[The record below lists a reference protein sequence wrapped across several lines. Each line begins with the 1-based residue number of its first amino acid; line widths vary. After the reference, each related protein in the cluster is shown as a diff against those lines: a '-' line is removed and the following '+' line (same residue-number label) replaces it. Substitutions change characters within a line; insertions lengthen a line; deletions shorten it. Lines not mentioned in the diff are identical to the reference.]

1 MDQVLNTVG
10 GYWWLVFPLSGV
22 IGGWVRK
29 TAKYNEKRRRDKI
42 EMLRLKQGARA
53 TEQQAASESGTR
65 IRRVLAAHDEVTQR
79 WFAYETDLGTLID
92 FPMMT
97 DMREPLTVDF
107 HRAKVVADG
116 LRPDDPAELADHLTY
131 TEFRD
136 AVQAE
141 RVAFDIAEREA
152 TRRRHRGFSAAEQ
165 TSLTLARKLV
175 TVAVDDAATPAE
187 RQAAYRR
194 ARTELDGLIV
204 VPPAASAVIER
215 RIAGV
220 LEAGN

>member
-1 MDQVLNTVG
+1 MNTVG
-10 GYWWLVFPLSGV
+10 SYWWLVFPLSGI
-22 IGGWVRK
+22 IGGWARR

-42 EMLRLKQGARA
+42 EMLRLKQGARDH
-53 TEQQAASESGTR
+53 EQQSAVESVTR
-65 IRRVLAAHDEVTQR
+65 IRRVLAAHDDVTRR

-116 LRPDDPAELADHLTY
+116 LRPDDPGELADRLAFN
-131 TEFRD
+131 EFRD

-152 TRRRHRGFSAAEQ
+152 TRRRHRDFSAAEQ
-165 TSLTLARKLV
+165 SSLTRARKLV
-175 TVAVDDAATPAE
+175 TVAADAAATPAE

-204 VPPAASAVIER
+204 VPPAASEAIER